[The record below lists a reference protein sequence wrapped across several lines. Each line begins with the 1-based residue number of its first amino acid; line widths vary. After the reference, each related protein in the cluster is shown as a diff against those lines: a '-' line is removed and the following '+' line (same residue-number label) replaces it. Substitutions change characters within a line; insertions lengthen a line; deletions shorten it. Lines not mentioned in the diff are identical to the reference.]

1 MEEIKAPKKERKFL
15 KSIGRIAGVL
25 AQELVL
31 GLGRKYI
38 GKMINKIKIPKKR
51 ETLSFLLLLSCTFAF
66 AQYPATGNKQR
77 LGYQTSGDGL
87 VFRGRSSDTTALK
100 PSTINNAYHLF
111 DTVNN
116 VLFSYIKTKG
126 GWKFNNSDTIIIQGA
141 TMPFD
146 SITFNTAKDGTVG
159 VGEVEY
165 NDSQGSLIQGLKGG
179 NVTNIIGQQL
189 HQRVSNVTGSTLSKG
204 TAVYLSGS
212 QGNRITAAKALAT
225 SDPTSANTFGIV
237 AESIADNASG
247 YVITEGL
254 ITGINTSGLTED
266 SAVYLSPTVAGGLT
280 STKPQA
286 PNHGVYIGV
295 CVKSNAGSGELFVKI
310 KNGLELDELHDVLIT
325 SPASNASLYYKSS
338 EGIWRDTTAA
348 LLVSDTASM
357 LTNYLRTGVAAST
370 YQTKLNGTGF
380 VKASGTTITYDNS
393 TYLTSSTGV
402 TTFSAGTTGF
412 TPSSA
417 TSGAVTLAGTLAIA
431 NGGTGAT
438 SASAARTALGATVRG
453 ANTFTLTDIG
463 AISFLRYNADNT
475 VSQRAADGMRS
486 DLGGTTIGQSMFTLT
501 NPSAI
506 TFPRFNADNTV
517 SALDAASFRTA
528 IGAGTGNGNGTVTSV
543 TGSLPISSSGGTTP
557 NITIANASTTASG
570 VVTTSTQSMAGNKT
584 FTGDL
589 ATSGAFSATG
599 FSTLTGG
606 ASIGTMATT
615 SSLTHILGVNSS
627 NAIGEIALGSGL
639 SLSSGT
645 LSATAS
651 GAVNVYLAINGPGIT
666 LSSSFGEYS
675 HWYVNINQSSTVSI
689 TLPSA
694 SGNTNKTLVIKN
706 SGAGAV
712 NSNSTNIEPLNSTSL
727 TTAILPSGGGKFA
740 TLVSNGTNWIIMQAN

>member
-1 MEEIKAPKKERKFL
+1 MEIQAAKKERKFL
-15 KSIGRIAGVL
+15 KAIGRIAGVL
-25 AQELVL
+25 VQELAL

-51 ETLSFLLLLSCTFAF
+51 ETLFFLLLLSCTFAF
-66 AQYPATGNKQR
+66 AQYPVTGNKQR
-77 LGYQTSGDGL
+77 LGYQTTGDGL
-87 VFRGRSSDTTALK
+87 VWRGRASDTVSLK
-100 PSTINNAYHLF
+100 SSTINNAYIII

-116 VLFSYIKTKG
+116 VMYNYIKTKG
-126 GWKFNNSDTIIIQGA
+126 GWLFNNADTVIINNNFSQ
-141 TMPFD
+141 PVD
-146 SITFNTAKDGTVG
+146 SLFFKTSVPTNNVDTAKMRWDYELGTVVLGMYDKVPNELGFKNFWLVKNQTGSTITKNSLVYASGTVG
-159 VGEVEY
+159 ASGRI
-165 NDSQGSLIQGLKGG
+165 S
-179 NVTNIIGQQL
+179 
-189 HQRVSNVTGSTLSKG
+189 VSKFIANG
-204 TAVYLSGS
+204 TIDAKYLLG
-212 QGNRITAAKALAT
+212 ITAHDLT
-225 SDPTSANTFGIV
+225 DG
-237 AESIADNASG
+237 EDG
-247 YVITEGL
+247 YVISYGK
-254 ITGINTSGLTED
+254 IRQVNTDTFAAGSIL
-266 SAVYLSPTVAGGLT
+266 YPSPTTAGVWT
-280 STKPQA
+280 DVEPVA
-286 PNHGVYIGV
+286 PNIDLPIGF
-295 CVKSNAGSGELFVKI
+295 CVNSSSNNGTIAIRVASGFSLS
-310 KNGLELDELHDVLIT
+310 ELHDVAIS
-325 SPASNASLYYKSS
+325 SPSANASLYYS
-338 EGIWRDTTAA
+338 GGLWRDTTAA

-357 LTNYLRTGVAAST
+357 LTNYLRSGVAAST

-517 SALDAASFRTA
+517 SALSATDFRTA

-543 TGSLPISSSGGTTP
+543 TGTLPISSSGGTTP

-599 FSTLTGG
+599 FTTLTGG
-606 ASIGTMATT
+606 ASVGTMATT

-627 NAIGEIALGSGL
+627 NAIGEIALGSGF

-645 LSATAS
+645 L
-651 GAVNVYLAINGPGIT
+651 NL
-666 LSSSFGEYS
+666 
-675 HWYVNINQSSTVSI
+675 
-689 TLPSA
+689 
-694 SGNTNKTLVIKN
+694 
-706 SGAGAV
+706 
-712 NSNSTNIEPLNSTSL
+712 
-727 TTAILPSGGGKFA
+727 GGF
-740 TLVSNGTNWIIMQAN
+740 TLVSLDFPSTSAQSSSDLTVSYTGAATSHPVILAVPDGSAPANTNYTAWVSATNTVKVRFNNYSSASVNPSSGTFTIFVLNL

>member
-1 MEEIKAPKKERKFL
+1 MEIQAPKKERKFL

-77 LGYQTSGDGL
+77 LGYQTTGDGL
-87 VFRGRSSDTTALK
+87 VWRGRASDTVSLK
-100 PSTINNAYHLF
+100 SSTINNAYIII

-116 VLFSYIKTKG
+116 VMYNYIKTKG
-126 GWKFNNSDTIIIQGA
+126 GWLFNNADTVIINNNFTQ
-141 TMPFD
+141 PVD
-146 SITFNTAKDGTVG
+146 SLFFKTSVSPNNVDTAKMRWDYELGTVVLGMYDKVPNELGFKNFWLVKNQTGSTITKGSLVYASGTVG
-159 VGEVEY
+159 SSGRI
-165 NDSQGSLIQGLKGG
+165 S
-179 NVTNIIGQQL
+179 
-189 HQRVSNVTGSTLSKG
+189 VSKFIANG
-204 TAVYLSGS
+204 TIDPIYLLG
-212 QGNRITAAKALAT
+212 ITAHDLT
-225 SDPTSANTFGIV
+225 NGED
-237 AESIADNASG
+237 G
-247 YVITEGL
+247 YVISYGK
-254 ITGINTSGLTED
+254 IRQVNTDTFAAGAIL
-266 SAVYLSPTVAGGLT
+266 YPSPTTAGVWT
-280 STKPQA
+280 DVEPVA
-286 PNHGVYIGV
+286 PNIDLPIGF
-295 CVKSNAGSGELFVKI
+295 CVNSSSNNGTIAIRVASGFSLS
-310 KNGLELDELHDVLIT
+310 ELHDVAIS
-325 SPASNASLYYKSS
+325 SPSVNASLYYS
-338 EGIWRDTTAA
+338 GGLWRDTTAA

-357 LTNYLRTGVAAST
+357 LTNYLRSGVAAST

-380 VKASGTTITYDNS
+380 VKASGTNITYDNS

-517 SALDAASFRTA
+517 SALSATDFRTA

-543 TGSLPISSSGGTTP
+543 TAGSP
-557 NITIANASTTASG
+557 ANGLSVASTTTTPVISMALAGSATTG
-570 VVTTSTQSMAGNKT
+570 VVSATTQTFGGAKT
-584 FTGDL
+584 FAGDING
-589 ATSGAFSATG
+589 SSALNVTG

-606 ASIGTMATT
+606 ASVGTMATT
-615 SSLTHILGVNSS
+615 SSLTHVLGVNSS
-627 NAIGEIALGSGL
+627 NAIGEIGVSDGIKFTSGFLGLDSYKTIAIMDFP
-639 SLSSGT
+639 STSAQSSSDLTATVTGAVAGT
-645 LSATAS
+645 PVLLGVPNASVVANTSYSAWVSSTNTVTVRFNNYSSSSANPAS
-651 GAVNVYLAINGPGIT
+651 GSFYLI
-666 LSSSFGEYS
+666 
-675 HWYVNINQSSTVSI
+675 V
-689 TLPSA
+689 
-694 SGNTNKTLVIKN
+694 
-706 SGAGAV
+706 
-712 NSNSTNIEPLNSTSL
+712 LNL
-727 TTAILPSGGGKFA
+727 
-740 TLVSNGTNWIIMQAN
+740 